1 MLLNA
6 MYLSLFC
13 TMVGPQL
20 LVAPELPLW
29 ASVVL
34 VVLGVVPPIVTVRY
48 LIPPA
53 VHDLVI
59 ITGIEEFT
67 DYETGPAPPAPSL
80 ARPSWCAQRTVFWWP
95 FSVGAAVLSG
105 DVPFVWPGQSR
116 TPRGSCASSSPPP
129 SSRPSRR
136 SRARRRSSPPS
147 RVRIFH

>member
-59 ITGIEEFT
+59 ITGRELRIKQSATFLKAIQVRNT
-67 DYETGPAPPAPSL
+67 PSWPGSSAEDPRKIRGKNAMKKSGSPKA
-80 ARPSWCAQRTVFWWP
+80 ARPKPTE
-95 FSVGAAVLSG
+95 AVQNA
-105 DVPFVWPGQSR
+105 DVQ
-116 TPRGSCASSSPPP
+116 
-129 SSRPSRR
+129 
-136 SRARRRSSPPS
+136 
-147 RVRIFH
+147 

>member
-20 LVAPELPLW
+20 LAAPELPLW

-67 DYETGPAPPAPSL
+67 DYKTVKNTGRELRIKQSATFLKAIQVRNTPSWPGSSAEDPRKIRGKNAMKKSGSPKA
-80 ARPSWCAQRTVFWWP
+80 ARPKPTE
-95 FSVGAAVLSG
+95 AVQNA
-105 DVPFVWPGQSR
+105 DVQ
-116 TPRGSCASSSPPP
+116 
-129 SSRPSRR
+129 
-136 SRARRRSSPPS
+136 
-147 RVRIFH
+147 